1 MARIP
6 DEQVERLKQDVS
18 LLRLVESQ
26 GHQPKR
32 QGKDWV
38 MTCPFHDDKTPSLV
52 ISPDSNLWHC
62 LGACGVGGS
71 VIDWVIKTQ
80 GVSFRYACEILL
92 HDINLVAGSTQV
104 VRQATAKKL
113 TSPLIA
119 DADDQAL
126 LQRTVDYYHA
136 TLKQSPDALA
146 YLKKRGLDSAE
157 LIDHFK
163 LGYANRTL
171 GYRLPEKNRK
181 AGADI
186 KGRLQAL
193 GILRESGHEHFN
205 GSLVVPVMDRSDR
218 LERITEI
225 YGRKINDN
233 LRPGTALHLYL
244 PGEHAGV
251 WNIEALHASKE
262 IILCEALLDAMTFW
276 VHGFKHVTASYGV
289 NGFTADHLAAFKK
302 YGTQRVLI
310 AYDRDDAGNAAAEK
324 LAALLM
330 AEGIECFRVL
340 FPKGM
345 DANDYALKMRPAE
358 KSLGLAVRQ
367 AQWLGRGKPP
377 AIRTHPI
384 ANKTPNIP
392 PQEIPAP
399 ATVSTPSAPLPAV
412 LDVAPI
418 AAAVTDA
425 MAELDRTASP
435 VPAAP
440 VAVAAEASDGEV
452 QLAFGDRHY
461 RVRGLD
467 HSGGAA
473 QLKVNLLVKRD
484 EHFHLDQLDLY
495 SSKART
501 VFMHQAS
508 VELGVAEAVI
518 KTDLGAVLLKLEEIQ
533 EQQRQQAREPAAA
546 SSKTLT
552 SEEHAAAMALLHD
565 PQLLDRLLSDF
576 TLAGVVG
583 EETNKLVAYLACVS
597 RKLEKPLAVMI
608 QSSSAA
614 GKSSLMESV
623 LALMPEEERVQYS
636 AMTGQSLFYMGATS
650 LKNKILAISEEE
662 GARNASYALKLLQ
675 SEGEVTIASTGKDE
689 STGSLVT
696 KEYTVEGPV
705 MLLMTTTAIDLD
717 EELLNR
723 CLVLSVN
730 ESREQTQAIH
740 RAQRL
745 KRTLAGLQAKL
756 EKDRVVQ
763 LHRNAQRLL
772 RPLAIINPY
781 ADQLTFL
788 DDKTRM
794 RRDHEKYLTL
804 IDTIA
809 LLHQHQRAIKTV
821 EHAGEVIEYI
831 EVTRDDIAIANRL
844 AHEVLG
850 KTLDELPPQTRK
862 LLTVIDAQVR
872 ACCVRDHIE
881 RSHYRFSRK
890 SVRAWCG
897 WSDTQVRVHLDR
909 LTQLEYVLV
918 HRGGRGQSFDYELLY
933 DGEGQ
938 RGDAF
943 LMGLLAIDDLKN
955 APSAAM
961 TESSRGVD
969 EGFAG
974 STRPQNGAIAAP
986 LRDAENTK
994 NTDKNSA
1001 ECDLADDAIEN
1012 ALPHRNNGAS
1022 YRSDATALVALAAAE
1037 V

>member
-6 DEQVERLKQDVS
+6 DEQIARLKQDVS

-52 ISPDSNLWHC
+52 ISPESNLWHC

-80 GVSFRYACEILL
+80 GVSFRYACEILQ
-92 HDINLVAGSTQV
+92 HDIGLVAGSTQV
-104 VRQATAKKL
+104 VRQTTAKKL
-113 TSPLIA
+113 TSPLAA

-146 YLKKRGLDSAE
+146 YLKKRGLDNAE

-181 AGADI
+181 AGAEI

-218 LERITEI
+218 LERITEM
-225 YGRKINDN
+225 YGRKIRDD
-233 LRPGTALHLYL
+233 LRPGTPLHLYL
-244 PGEHAGV
+244 PGDHAGV
-251 WNIEALHASKE
+251 WNVEALQASKE

-324 LAALLM
+324 LAVQLM

-345 DANDYALKMRPAE
+345 DANAYALTMRPAA
-358 KSLGLAVRQ
+358 KALGLAVRH
-367 AQWLGRGKPP
+367 AQWLGIGKAP
-377 AIRTHPI
+377 AITTAASNAAR
-384 ANKTPNIP
+384 
-392 PQEIPAP
+392 PQESQSCALMVTEK
-399 ATVSTPSAPLPAV
+399 AVENPLP
-412 LDVAPI
+412 L
-418 AAAVTDA
+418 AADIPHH
-425 MAELDRTASP
+425 EASP
-435 VPAAP
+435 MPAAP
-440 VAVAAEASDGEV
+440 VAVAADVSDGEV

-461 RVRGLD
+461 RVRGHD

-473 QLKVNLLVKRD
+473 QLKINLLVKCGD
-484 EHFHLDQLDLY
+484 HFHLDQLDLY

-546 SSKTLT
+546 SVKTLT

-614 GKSSLMESV
+614 GKSSLMEAV
-623 LALMPEEERVQYS
+623 LALMPDEERVQYS
-636 AMTGQSLFYMGATS
+636 AMTGQSLFYLGATS
-650 LKNKILAISEEE
+650 LKHKILAISEEE

-705 MLLMTTTAIDLD
+705 MLLMTTTAIDID
-717 EELLNR
+717 EELMNR

-756 EKDRVVQ
+756 AKDRVVQ

-809 LLHQHQRAIKTV
+809 LLYQHQRAIKTV
-821 EHAGEVIEYI
+821 EHAGDVIEYI

-872 ACCVRDHIE
+872 ACCTRDHIE

-890 SVRAWCG
+890 SVRGWCG
-897 WSDTQVRVHLDR
+897 WSDTQVRVHMDR

-955 APSAAM
+955 TPSTPT
-961 TESSRGVD
+961 TESSRGIN

-986 LRDAENTK
+986 LREAESTK
-994 NTDKNSA
+994 NTDKNSV
-1001 ECDLADDAIEN
+1001 ECELPIDSEEAAPPYKNN
-1012 ALPHRNNGAS
+1012 AAS
-1022 YRSDATALVALAAAE
+1022 YRNDTAALVAHCAAE